1 MGSNQTPVL
10 SRTLGQ
16 VLHVWKSLAIF
27 GPGEKFLSPMA
38 LIIGGVHTLL
48 LTPPPMFR
56 GGSGIVLTHLP
67 RCLWPATL
75 NLSMPLIVFMLSA
88 LVQFVLWLRTMV
100 MMWRPGLCL
109 RWVMDPNTLSSVS
122 LSLCLCF
129 VVLVLQGF

>member
-10 SRTLGQ
+10 SRTLGR
-16 VLHVWKSLAIF
+16 VLHVWNSLVIF
-27 GPGEKFLSPMA
+27 RPVEKFLSPMA

-56 GGSGIVLTHLP
+56 GGSGIVLTHLS

-88 LVQFVLWLRTMV
+88 LVQFVLWLPRTMV

-109 RWVMDPNTLSSVS
+109 RWVMDPNPVLGLSFS
-122 LSLCLCF
+122 LSMLCCSR
-129 VVLVLQGF
+129 VAGF